1 MLSGSF
7 CYITCHCE
15 ICEFRMT
22 IFACLFVSDSVV
34 QELEAASAGLGHSCS
49 TWCHL
54 GTLTRTLGM
63 AREPGPLPHHGFILQ
78 EARR

>member
-7 CYITCHCE
+7 CYITCHSE

-22 IFACLFVSDSVV
+22 IFVCLFVYDSLV
-34 QELEAASAGLGHSCS
+34 QKLESASAGVGHSCS
-49 TWCHL
+49 TCCHL

-63 AREPGPLPHHGFILQ
+63 VGDAGHLSHHGFILQ
-78 EARR
+78 GARR